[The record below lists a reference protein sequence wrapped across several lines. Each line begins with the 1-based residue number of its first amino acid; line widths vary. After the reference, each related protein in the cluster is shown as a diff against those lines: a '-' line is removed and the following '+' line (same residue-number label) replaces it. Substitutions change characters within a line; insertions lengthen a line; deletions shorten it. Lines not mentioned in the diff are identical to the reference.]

1 LRPIISREMVQ
12 DRQSTDSQSCRKS
25 VNFYRTALISNVIT
39 WVITSANLLPRRQG
53 EFGNQDRLRVIVG
66 EYPGPAQE
74 QLSQF
79 HDVVL
84 LLFDS
89 ESL

>member
-1 LRPIISREMVQ
+1 MGRREEQGGGDV
-12 DRQSTDSQSCRKS
+12 
-25 VNFYRTALISNVIT
+25 FNVIT
-39 WVITSANLLPRRQG
+39 WVITSANLLPWREG
-53 EFGNQDRLRVIVG
+53 ESGNQDILKVVVG
-66 EYPGPAQE
+66 EYPGTARE

-89 ESL
+89 ESIRLKIYNIMI